1 VWALSTFINK
11 LSKTELSVTVNAI
24 DFMAAVKDI
33 KPSVSKDELKHY
45 EAIGK
50 EFSDIDV

>member
-1 VWALSTFINK
+1 
-11 LSKTELSVTVNAI
+11 
-24 DFMAAVKDI
+24 MAAVKDI
-33 KPSVSKDELKHY
+33 KPSVSKEELKHY